1 MGSILAEVIFD
12 YLVHHSYFESAAV
25 VGRDLL
31 DGAVEVS
38 PKDRDEVR
46 LRAGVAEAV
55 IAGRIDDAMS
65 DAERVAPGVL
75 QAHPSILFKLHCQKF
90 MELVGHTALCCC
102 YPVQAAFLR
111 ASWSQCGTFLH
122 VYSEARLPEACALV
136 RFLSTRRP
144 VHEHYDR
151 KLHYLVLEY
160 LCAPQISTTHIFR
173 VQIWVVTNSRLF
185 SDCSLEGGVIG

>member
-1 MGSILAEVIFD
+1 MQVGSILGEIIFD

-25 VGRDLL
+25 VARDLL

-75 QAHPSILFKLHCQKF
+75 QAHPGVLFRLHCQKF
-90 MELVGHTALCCC
+90 MELVGH
-102 YPVQAAFLR
+102 
-111 ASWSQCGTFLH
+111 
-122 VYSEARLPEACALV
+122 
-136 RFLSTRRP
+136 
-144 VHEHYDR
+144 
-151 KLHYLVLEY
+151 
-160 LCAPQISTTHIFR
+160 
-173 VQIWVVTNSRLF
+173 
-185 SDCSLEGGVIG
+185 SLLL